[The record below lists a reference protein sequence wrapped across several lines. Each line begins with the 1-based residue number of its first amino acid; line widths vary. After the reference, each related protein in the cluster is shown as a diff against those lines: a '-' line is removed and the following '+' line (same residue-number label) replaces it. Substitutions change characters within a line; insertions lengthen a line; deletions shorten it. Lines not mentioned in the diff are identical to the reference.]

1 MGALQT
7 IFSNS
12 TVCSTVTED
21 IVPLLPSPVAIDA
34 PFKQNLEIFSLIW
47 CDADVETVY
56 ASRPVHEKLLD
67 LINFQRTFKSVNE
80 CEQYICQ
87 KTTAIDKIILV
98 SSGSFG
104 QDLLNRV
111 HHLPQINA
119 IYIYCLIKEN
129 HQTLLTNFTKV
140 R

>member
-1 MGALQT
+1 MGTLQSL
-7 IFSNS
+7 FSKLIGSS
-12 TVCSTVTED
+12 TVAED
-21 IVPLLPSPVAIDA
+21 IIPLLPSPVSIDA
-34 PFKQNLEIFSLIW
+34 SLNQNLEVFSLIW

-56 ASRPVHEKLLD
+56 ASRPVQEKLLH

-129 HQTLLTNFTKV
+129 YQTLPANFTKV

>member
-7 IFSNS
+7 IFSQSIASS
-12 TVCSTVTED
+12 TVAED
-21 IVPLLPSPVAIDA
+21 IVPLLPSPVSIGI
-34 PFKQNLEIFSLIW
+34 PLNQNLEIFSLIW

-56 ASRPVHEKLLD
+56 ASRPIHEKLSD

-119 IYIYCLIKEN
+119 IYVYCLVKEN
-129 HQTLLTNFTKV
+129 HQTLLAHFTKV